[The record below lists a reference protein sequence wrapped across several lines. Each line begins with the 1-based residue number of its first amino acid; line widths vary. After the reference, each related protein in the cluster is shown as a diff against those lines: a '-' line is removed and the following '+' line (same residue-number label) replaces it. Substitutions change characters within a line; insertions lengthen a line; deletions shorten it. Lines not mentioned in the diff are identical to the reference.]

1 MIKSES
7 YLPSKDDESK
17 NFENSIPPKLGMDEK
32 QNNLFP
38 AFKPRDSTLNPVAR
52 SF

>member
-7 YLPSKDDESK
+7 YLPSKDSDESK
-17 NFENSIPPKLGMDEK
+17 NFETIPPKLGMDEK